1 MNKLKQNWYLILIG
15 LATVILG
22 IIAVVT
28 AIKLYQLREVPVAP
42 TVPKPAPAREPVEAC
57 KLTFNIS
64 AVTPTPTLTGTIT
77 PTPTGSPTPTPT
89 LTGTPTPTPTGTITP
104 TPTGT
109 VTLTPTPTSS
119 VTLTPTP
126 TLPPGVTPTPT
137 PTQVELPKA
146 GVAFPTFGAILGG
159 LLWIGM
165 AIILAF

>member
-109 VTLTPTPTSS
+109 I
-119 VTLTPTP
+119 TPTP

-146 GVAFPTFGAILGG
+146 GVAFPTLGAILGG
-159 LLWIGM
+159 LLLIGM
-165 AIILAF
+165 SIILAF

>member
-77 PTPTGSPTPTPT
+77 PTPTTPT
-89 LTGTPTPTPTGTITP
+89 GTVTPTPTGTI
-104 TPTGT
+104 
-109 VTLTPTPTSS
+109 
-119 VTLTPTP
+119 TPTP

-146 GVAFPTFGAILGG
+146 GVAFPTLGAILGG
-159 LLWIGM
+159 LLLIGM

>member
-64 AVTPTPTLTGTIT
+64 AVTPTPTPTGTIT

-109 VTLTPTPTSS
+109 I
-119 VTLTPTP
+119 TPTP

-146 GVAFPTFGAILGG
+146 GVAFPTLGAILGG
-159 LLWIGM
+159 LLLIGM
-165 AIILAF
+165 SIIIAF

>member
-1 MNKLKQNWYLILIG
+1 MNKLRQNWYLILIA
-15 LATVILG
+15 LATVALG

-28 AIKLYQLREVPVAP
+28 AIKLYQIGKAPVAP

-64 AVTPTPTLTGTIT
+64 AVTPTPTPTGTIT

-109 VTLTPTPTSS
+109 I
-119 VTLTPTP
+119 TPTP

-146 GVAFPTFGAILGG
+146 GVAFPTLGAILGG
-159 LLWIGM
+159 LLLIGM
-165 AIILAF
+165 SIILAF